1 MQCTA
6 NCFELPFGKHSIYI
20 YIHIYPKSHNI
31 IYLLFPI
38 YDCDC
43 LMPRPSRQNF
53 LQRFATWLV
62 AVTSSQRGNGSV
74 PQGFLCLIASPA
86 KNQNVSACENQEL
99 RPKSFSSSTSS
110 VAWSPMWSNPKWIC
124 ARLKLRAVCKT
135 PHCNHVGELRLDFS
149 AKSLPWKNVNWAWKS
164 RWWPWKLR
172 EKREKKIWNS
182 HYIWAISGISDF
194 VFHEIHGLWMQD
206 PPCHDSWLYPWV
218 LYIIHKSCRHIFG
231 AQLWVDSRSG
241 W

>member
-1 MQCTA
+1 
-6 NCFELPFGKHSIYI
+6 
-20 YIHIYPKSHNI
+20 
-31 IYLLFPI
+31 
-38 YDCDC
+38 
-43 LMPRPSRQNF
+43 MPRPSRQNF

-172 EKREKKIWNS
+172 EKREKNLKFPLHLNYIWNFWFCFS
-182 HYIWAISGISDF
+182 RNSRALNARST
-194 VFHEIHGLWMQD
+194 L
-206 PPCHDSWLYPWV
+206 PWFMIV
-218 LYIIHKSCRHIFG
+218 SMGPIYHTKIVQAHFWCTALG
-231 AQLWVDSRSG
+231 G
-241 W
+241 

>member
-6 NCFELPFGKHSIYI
+6 NCFELPFGKHSIYLYI
-20 YIHIYPKSHNI
+20 YIHPKSHNI

-149 AKSLPWKNVNWAWKS
+149 AKSLPWRKTWIEREKVGDDRENSVKNV
-164 RWWPWKLR
+164 
-172 EKREKKIWNS
+172 KKNLKFPLHLSYIWNFWFCFS
-182 HYIWAISGISDF
+182 RNSRALNARST
-194 VFHEIHGLWMQD
+194 L
-206 PPCHDSWLYPWV
+206 PWFMIV
-218 LYIIHKSCRHIFG
+218 SMGPIYHT
-231 AQLWVDSRSG
+231 
-241 W
+241 